1 MKEFKSRDKLTQRMT
16 RDGAVLDNQTTGE
29 EIHISERDAEKQ
41 LSPDG
46 QPVQMGKRD
55 APMNPAEDAPKHR
68 RQLRPQE
75 QKEPEK
81 EQPKPQQSSA
91 EPFQPQGGSP
101 VSHIPQDIPTSA
113 APGGTAEKLFDRA
126 AAEHD
131 AHKARQAA
139 RMSRDAAQQRYSAS
153 RLQFSEEERAAPE
166 LRKHI
171 HCAEKAA
178 DKLDA
183 AQAAIPKKRVLRKER
198 VFDEASGTV
207 KTKLRFDTV
216 DKSPPKLK
224 PNPLGRPLREVAVQ
238 AHGKIHEVEH
248 ENVGV
253 ESGHKA
259 EELAEHGAGG
269 AIRWERRH
277 RKLKPYRAAE
287 KAERRAVNANA
298 EYLYQK
304 ALHDNPEMLSGNP
317 LNRFFQKQQL
327 KREYSGT
334 NFNRPGFQRML
345 ADIKAGRIKRVIVK
359 DMSRFGRDYLQVG
372 MYTDVVFPEFGVHF
386 IAVNDGVDST
396 RGESE
401 FTAIRNVFNE
411 MYARDTSK
419 KIRATWQSKGK
430 SGEHLTTIP
439 PYGYMKSPEDK
450 KKWIVDE
457 EAAAVV
463 QKIFSLCASGKGP
476 TQIAKWLK
484 QQQILNPTAY
494 CHAKGLPTSNK
505 PTADPYKWTNETVS
519 RILERVDYLGHT
531 VNFKTTK
538 QSYKSK
544 KKIWNDPENW
554 VIFENTQPPI
564 IEESVFLIVQNI
576 RKARRRPT
584 KMGEMGMFSGLLYCA
599 ECGGKMYQ
607 CRATNFAENQK
618 YFICST
624 YRKGKDLC
632 TTHSIKNVVL
642 HEIVLRNLREAISYV
657 SEHEAEF
664 IQDAAESDMR
674 DRDAEFV
681 RKRETLAKADTRI
694 AELDRIISR
703 LYEDNVIGK
712 LSDER
717 FIKMS
722 HDYEL
727 EQSNLKSMADVLR
740 KDLKQQ
746 EQQKTNVKA
755 FIAAVKKYTDLQ
767 ELDAAVLR
775 AFIDRIEVSHVDK
788 KSRTREIT
796 IVYNFIGA
804 FDFTRAIE
812 NARNTSKK
820 EQRTA

>member
-1 MKEFKSRDKLTQRMT
+1 MFHQSNTAAALQFPYNAMSVEAITALYCRLSRDDELQGDSNSIINQKKILQKYALEHGYTNFRFYID
-16 RDGAVLDNQTTGE
+16 DG
-29 EIHISERDAEKQ
+29 I
-41 LSPDG
+41 
-46 QPVQMGKRD
+46 
-55 APMNPAEDAPKHR
+55 
-68 RQLRPQE
+68 
-75 QKEPEK
+75 
-81 EQPKPQQSSA
+81 
-91 EPFQPQGGSP
+91 
-101 VSHIPQDIPTSA
+101 
-113 APGGTAEKLFDRA
+113 
-126 AAEHD
+126 
-131 AHKARQAA
+131 
-139 RMSRDAAQQRYSAS
+139 
-153 RLQFSEEERAAPE
+153 
-166 LRKHI
+166 
-171 HCAEKAA
+171 
-178 DKLDA
+178 
-183 AQAAIPKKRVLRKER
+183 
-198 VFDEASGTV
+198 SGT
-207 KTKLRFDTV
+207 T
-216 DKSPPKLK
+216 
-224 PNPLGRPLREVAVQ
+224 
-238 AHGKIHEVEH
+238 
-248 ENVGV
+248 
-253 ESGHKA
+253 
-259 EELAEHGAGG
+259 
-269 AIRWERRH
+269 
-277 RKLKPYRAAE
+277 
-287 KAERRAVNANA
+287 
-298 EYLYQK
+298 
-304 ALHDNPEMLSGNP
+304 
-317 LNRFFQKQQL
+317 
-327 KREYSGT
+327 
-334 NFNRPGFQRML
+334 FNRPGFQEMI
-345 ADIKAGRIKRVIVK
+345 ADVEAGIVKRVIIK

-372 MYTDVVFPEFGVHF
+372 MYTEIMFPEHDVHF

-396 RGESE
+396 QGDNE
-401 FTAIRNVFNE
+401 FTPFRNIINE
-411 MYARDTSK
+411 WYAKDTSK
-419 KIRATWQSKGK
+419 KIRAVMKVKGNA
-430 SGEHLTTIP
+430 GEHLTTNA
-439 PYGYMKSPEDK
+439 PYGYMKDPDDSK
-450 KKWIVDE
+450 HWIPDR
-457 EAAAVV
+457 EAADVV
-463 QKIFSLCASGKGP
+463 YEIGLYVMDGFGP
-476 TQIAKWLK
+476 SQIARKLRERKILTPAAYYESKGITCNVKK
-484 QQQILNPTAY
+484 Q
-494 CHAKGLPTSNK
+494 G
-505 PTADPYKWTNETVS
+505 DPYDWDNTTIAHIMDRWRE
-519 RILERVDYLGHT
+519 YLGHT

-538 QSYKSK
+538 KSYKSK

-642 HEIVLRNLREAISYV
+642 HEIVLRNLREALSYV